1 MPILRRIAVFPI
13 KALAG
18 VTVSEVALTGGGA
31 LEYDREYALF
41 DSSDGYVNGKRHKDI
56 HRVAAQFDL
65 SNGSVDLRVDGEPDW
80 STFALLEEQPEI
92 AAFLGERL
100 GLDLVLRRNASSG
113 YPDDTDAWGPTIIS
127 TATLQEVAKWFPGLD
142 INSVRRC
149 FRANLEI
156 DGVPPFWEDHLY
168 GPGGFTVSFDIG
180 SARFEGVN
188 PCRRCVV
195 PTRDPDTGESYPKF
209 AKILADNRRANLP
222 EWAHADHFKNPYRLS
237 VNTRVAPSEA
247 GKILRVGDPLVLT

>member
-13 KALAG
+13 KALTG

-142 INSVRRC
+142 INSVRRRQFGDRWC
-149 FRANLEI
+149 AAVLGGPSVWTGRIHRILRHRERAL
-156 DGVPPFWEDHLY
+156 
-168 GPGGFTVSFDIG
+168 
-180 SARFEGVN
+180 
-188 PCRRCVV
+188 RRCESLQTLCCSD
-195 PTRDPDTGESYPKF
+195 TRSRHWRE
-209 AKILADNRRANLP
+209 LP
-222 EWAHADHFKNPYRLS
+222 EVCED
-237 VNTRVAPSEA
+237 PS
-247 GKILRVGDPLVLT
+247 